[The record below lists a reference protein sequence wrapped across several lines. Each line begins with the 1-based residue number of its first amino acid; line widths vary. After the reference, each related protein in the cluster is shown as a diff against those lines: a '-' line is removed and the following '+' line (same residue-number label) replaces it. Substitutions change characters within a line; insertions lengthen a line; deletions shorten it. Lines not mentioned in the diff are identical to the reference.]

1 MIGGRTDSRYLHTPA
16 TSTHWVPGDQGPE
29 FSPSQR
35 RAQAVLATPG
45 DIIAH
50 CVFMTSSREAV
61 TLFLSPHVKEVKAQ
75 KSLKQNR
82 TNKQLLHIWF

>member
-16 TSTHWVPGDQGPE
+16 TSPHWVPGDQGPE

-61 TLFLSPHVKEVKAQ
+61 TLFHVSEAGAQLYLSIFR
-75 KSLKQNR
+75 L
-82 TNKQLLHIWF
+82 